1 MFRWGQAC
9 LLLVFCGVAAQLLV
23 ARPDY
28 LQQFQADK
36 FRKAGVEGCG
46 VCHVD
51 PAGGGG
57 RNPFGL
63 AFAANNRVITPM
75 LRAEWPDRFDVKK
88 TQVADAVTLYFADPN
103 QEVLVAELE
112 QKKYLVNLK
121 EGGYAAPTAVAAKPP
136 DQSSVE
142 KKRTSDFSFFVA
154 NLGPGKGGNLGG
166 LTGADRQCQ
175 LLAEAAGAGDKIWRA
190 YLSTS
195 FNGRPAIN
203 AADRIG
209 SGPWY
214 NSKGI
219 LIARGVADLHSG
231 NSQLNA
237 QTALTEKGEI
247 PVALG
252 VLTGTLPDGTTAV
265 DATCGNWTSN
275 SKESAVVGVLGQIGR
290 AAGNKS
296 DSCRLED
303 LSRSAVYCFAA
314 GIAPPTAQA
323 RAVRAAAVRVLDD
336 GEGETFLNT
345 LCTSCHTLE
354 RVRNM
359 KATAD
364 KWSEIVDVMKQKGIT
379 LTGEDTASLVDYL
392 ARKFR

>member
-1 MFRWGQAC
+1 
-9 LLLVFCGVAAQLLV
+9 
-23 ARPDY
+23 
-28 LQQFQADK
+28 
-36 FRKAGVEGCG
+36 
-46 VCHVD
+46 VD
-51 PAGGGG
+51 PQGGGG

-88 TQVADAVTLYFADPN
+88 TQVADGVTLYYADPK

-121 EGGYAAPTAVAAKPP
+121 EGGYAVPTAAAAKPA
-136 DQSSVE
+136 DQPSVE
-142 KKRTSDFSFFVA
+142 KKRSSDFSFFVA
-154 NLGPGKGGNLGG
+154 NRGPGKGGNLGG

-175 LLAEAAGAGDKIWRA
+175 LLAEAAGARDKIWRA

-203 AADRIG
+203 AGDRIG

-214 NSKGI
+214 NSKGV
-219 LIARGVADLHSG
+219 LIALGGAVLLSG
-231 NSQLNA
+231 NSQLNS

-247 PVALG
+247 PAALG
-252 VLTGTLPDGTTAV
+252 VWTGTLPDGTAAV
-265 DATCGNWTSN
+265 DATCDNWTSN
-275 SKESAVVGVLGQIGR
+275 GKESAVVGVLGQIGR

-303 LSRSAVYCFAA
+303 LSSSAIYCFAA
-314 GIAPPTAQA
+314 GIAPPTASS
-323 RAVRAAAVRVLDD
+323 RSVRAAAVRVLDD
-336 GEGETFLNT
+336 GEGDTFLNT
-345 LCTSCHTLE
+345 LCSSCHTLE

-359 KATAD
+359 KATAEA
-364 KWSEIVDVMKQKGIT
+364 WGEIVDRMKEKGIT
-379 LTGEDTASLVDYL
+379 LTDDDTASLVDYL

>member
-1 MFRWGQAC
+1 M
-9 LLLVFCGVAAQLLV
+9 

-36 FRKAGVEGCG
+36 FRKAGVDGCG
-46 VCHVD
+46 VCHSD

-63 AFAANNRVITPM
+63 AFAANNRAITPM
-75 LRAEWPDRFDVKK
+75 LRAEWPDRFEVKK
-88 TQVADAVTLYFADPN
+88 SQVADGVTLYFADPK
-103 QEVLVAELE
+103 QEVLVAEVE
-112 QKKYLVNLK
+112 QKKYLVSLK
-121 EGGYAAPTAVAAKPP
+121 ENGYAVPTAAAAKPA

-142 KKRTSDFSFFVA
+142 KKRSNLSFFVA

-175 LLAEAAGAGDKIWRA
+175 VLGEAAGAGDKIWRA

-195 FNGRPAIN
+195 FNGRPAVN
-203 AADRIG
+203 AGDRIG

-214 NSKGI
+214 NSKGV
-219 LIARGVADLHSG
+219 LIARGVTDLHSG
-231 NSQLNA
+231 KNGLNA
-237 QTALTEKGEI
+237 QTALTETGQI
-247 PVALG
+247 PARLSI
-252 VLTGTLPDGTTAV
+252 LTGTLPDGTAAV
-265 DATCGNWTSN
+265 DGTCSNWTSN
-275 SKESAVVGVLGQIGR
+275 GKESAVLREIGR

-296 DSCRLED
+296 NSCRAED
-303 LSRSAVYCFAA
+303 LRAAGGDSAIYCFAA
-314 GIAPPTAQA
+314 GIGAPISQA
-323 RAVRAAAVRVLDD
+323 RPARAAAVRVLDD

-354 RVRNM
+354 RVRNT

-364 KWSEIVDVMKQKGIT
+364 QWGEIVDRMKEKGIT
-379 LTGEDTASLVDYL
+379 LTDEDTASLVDYL
-392 ARKFR
+392 GRKFR